1 MRLEQLPRK
10 ETHIKK
16 KKKKKKKKKGKR
28 VK

>member
-10 ETHIKK
+10 ETQIKK